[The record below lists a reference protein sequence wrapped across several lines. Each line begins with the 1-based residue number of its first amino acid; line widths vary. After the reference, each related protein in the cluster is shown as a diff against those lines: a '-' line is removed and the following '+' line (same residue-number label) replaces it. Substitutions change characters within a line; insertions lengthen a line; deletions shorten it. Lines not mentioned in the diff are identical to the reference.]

1 MIPFQTKINAMY
13 RGESGWN
20 VKKEKSKKGQR
31 ERERERGGDME
42 REITEPCAT
51 ETEKLIE

>member
-20 VKKEKSKKGQR
+20 VKKEKSKRGR
-31 ERERERGGDME
+31 EREREDME
-42 REITEPCAT
+42 REVTEPCAT
-51 ETEKLIE
+51 ETEKLIK